1 MNHIFSLDQRR
12 HPCWMN
18 FTGEKYFGNFAFDAF
33 CARSNM
39 KIIWLSKDLRFKF
52 GNAIFVFGYATI
64 GNNKFHPPT
73 PCLGIRDLLHRK
85 GFDILLLDE
94 YRTLS
99 RCPLCKSEV
108 KPFKHSR
115 TPCPWWGNNSPDL
128 VHGLLQV
135 GSEECQ
141 SLMVKNVSGIVIYL
155 QHSTFGRLSM
165 DWEADK
171 ADLFTLLEG
180 IGKSMFP
187 STHCNNSLD
196 SSIHLLALR

>member
-94 YRTLS
+94 YRTSSWL
-99 RCPLCKSEV
+99 PLCKSEV
-108 KPFKHSR
+108 KPLKSRR
-115 TPCPWWGNNSPDL
+115 TPRPWQSNDPPHL
-128 VHGLLQV
+128 VHGLLKC
-135 GSEECQ
+135 GSEECRAI
-141 SLMVKNVSGIVIYL
+141 LGKERLWNRDLLATLNFLAILNGVRSG
-155 QHSTFGRLSM
+155 QGRLPCSR
-165 DWEADK
+165 ELVK
-171 ADLFTLLEG
+171 V
-180 IGKSMFP
+180 
-187 STHCNNSLD
+187 CSLPL
-196 SSIHLLALR
+196 IAIIL